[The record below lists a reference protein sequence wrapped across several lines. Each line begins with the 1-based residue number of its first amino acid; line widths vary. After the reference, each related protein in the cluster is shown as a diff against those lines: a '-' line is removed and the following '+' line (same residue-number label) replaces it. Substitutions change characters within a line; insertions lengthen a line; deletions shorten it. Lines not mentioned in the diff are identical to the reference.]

1 MTGFQRGYPSKHE
14 VCQFHLTSWPEHG
27 VPYHATGLLA
37 FLRRV
42 KASTPPDAGPVVVHC
57 RYVCLHGSVPTHRT
71 NMVEITS
78 VNKRCSFHLL
88 VSLMGVSSW
97 TLGNTK
103 HTLIC
108 INTNNGNCVSTTAE
122 ASIYNLSC
130 LHSWSYGQSVAREM
144 NGAPGLASLQKPA
157 NSLLSSIA
165 PEYFSSPSCIFFT
178 RNIQRKG
185 KLSTNNL
192 ELRSTESAIN

>member
-1 MTGFQRGYPSKHE
+1 MTAFQRGYPAKHE

-57 RYVCLHGSVPTHRT
+57 RYVCLHGSVPTHQT
-71 NMVEITS
+71 HMVEITS

-88 VSLMGVSSW
+88 VSVMGVSQW

-103 HTLIC
+103 HTLKF
-108 INTNNGNCVSTTAE
+108 INTNRGNCASTTAE
-122 ASIYNLSC
+122 ASIYSPSC
-130 LHSWSYGQSVAREM
+130 LHSCSCIQSAAREM
-144 NGAPGLASLQKPA
+144 NGAAGLAALQKPA

-165 PEYFSSPSCIFFT
+165 LEYFNSPSCIFFT
-178 RNIQRKG
+178 W
-185 KLSTNNL
+185 NNK
-192 ELRSTESAIN
+192 